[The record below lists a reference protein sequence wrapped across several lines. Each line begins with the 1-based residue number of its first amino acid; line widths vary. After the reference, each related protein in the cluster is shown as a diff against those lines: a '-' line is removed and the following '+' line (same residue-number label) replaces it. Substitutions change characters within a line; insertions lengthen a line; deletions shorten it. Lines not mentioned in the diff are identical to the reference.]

1 MGEDHEEH
9 YPRKQRFEAVSEQ
22 REAPRLAEG
31 YDAHD
36 NHRECERLHPLSETS
51 AEHL

>member
-1 MGEDHEEH
+1 MGEKHEQQNAREE
-9 YPRKQRFEAVSEQ
+9 PFEAVSVQ

-31 YDAHD
+31 YDAHYD
-36 NHRECERLHPLSETS
+36 QRECKRLHPLSESS